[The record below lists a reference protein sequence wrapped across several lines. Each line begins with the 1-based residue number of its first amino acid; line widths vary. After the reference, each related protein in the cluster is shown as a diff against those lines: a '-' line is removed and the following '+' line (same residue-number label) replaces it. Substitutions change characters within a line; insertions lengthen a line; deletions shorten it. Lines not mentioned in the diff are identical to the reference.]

1 MPSATSVIIASLVTA
16 ALGVGGVVA
25 VTATSADADT
35 QATVV
40 KVVDGDTIDVR
51 YDGTK
56 HRVRLLN
63 IDTPE
68 VGGEQRDAECL
79 APEATD
85 FLKRR
90 LPVGA
95 TVTLRWDTEHEDR
108 YQRQLRGVFDDAGFV
123 NADIV
128 RNGLAVP
135 MHIEPNHEYRDEVDE
150 AFAEASHAK
159 RGLWDADH
167 QCTLAARTERVNSAV
182 ADGKRATAYKEAV
195 ALHALI
201 EDPGTFTSR
210 LMTLTERTNAAAR
223 LLKVIAQHSTPEK
236 GPRTSSPAPVT
247 TTAPTPSTTTPAP
260 ALPSPPRT
268 TTSKP
273 TPQQT
278 TQQPAPPPPSPA
290 PPSTTSHTPPPAPR
304 TTSTPAPSPPAAPQ
318 TGNSA
323 PCRSYAPGGKTFTYI
338 DCDTKQP
345 L

>member
-236 GPRTSSPAPVT
+236 GPRTTSPAPVT
-247 TTAPTPSTTTPAP
+247 TTAPTTSTTTPA
-260 ALPSPPRT
+260 LP
-268 TTSKP
+268 
-273 TPQQT
+273 
-278 TQQPAPPPPSPA
+278 PPPPS

-304 TTSTPAPSPPAAPQ
+304 TTSTPAPSPPAAPR